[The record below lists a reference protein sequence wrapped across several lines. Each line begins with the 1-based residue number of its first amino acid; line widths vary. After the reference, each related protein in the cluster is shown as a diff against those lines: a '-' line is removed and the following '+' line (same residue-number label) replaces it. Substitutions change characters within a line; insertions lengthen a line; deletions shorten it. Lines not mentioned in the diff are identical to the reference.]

1 MHKIRCKIG
10 KKNWDNFIKE
20 IYRNYKG
27 RFFTYD
33 EFKKYLSLYDEDG
46 GCTLMLEK
54 WVTKTGIPEE

>member
-33 EFKKYLSLYDEDG
+33 EQVYQNNNQIKEEKRIKRITYLM
-46 GCTLMLEK
+46 T
-54 WVTKTGIPEE
+54 